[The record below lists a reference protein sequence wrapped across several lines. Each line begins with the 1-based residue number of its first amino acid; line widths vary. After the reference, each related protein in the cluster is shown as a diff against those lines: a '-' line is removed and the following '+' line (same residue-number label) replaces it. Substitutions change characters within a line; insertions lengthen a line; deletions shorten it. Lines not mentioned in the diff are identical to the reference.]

1 MKLPSSFHRSLLFRL
16 SLLVGLL
23 LLLSGGV
30 LFTST
35 RTVERFETHAR
46 QLSLLQEGNARMA
59 QLLLL
64 VYQRFEAAPDDQAR
78 VSDAIREEMKRMDER
93 YQALTLPDGAPVA
106 GDAEVQEALRR
117 RRDVWARELR
127 PALER
132 VLAVAPREAGRT
144 DLRQLGEASQRY
156 LSDLHSSV
164 GTEQT
169 RIRDEVKSG
178 RWLAILLPTALL
190 ALVALTLL
198 LARNLSQ
205 RVRSLTDAAERV
217 ASGELDVR
225 GAVKGDDE
233 IAVLSRAFDTMTSK
247 LQKNIQLEREA
258 RYKLE
263 ELLKTIAET
272 TSRLGSATHQI
283 LSSTTQQAAGAQQ
296 QLAAVSQTMASLEEL
311 TRTSESTA
319 GHVGGAVETARRS
332 DELGKQG
339 RGTLDDAVRLMSEA
353 KDRADGVAESILA
366 LAEQAQAVGDITALI
381 TDVAEQT
388 NVLAINAAIE
398 ATRAGEHGRGFAIV
412 ASEVKSLADQA
423 RRSTAQV
430 RQVLGEIQKMANRCV
445 LTTEEG
451 TRSMETAM
459 RVATQAGES
468 IRALASLGS
477 ELAQVLGQVNAAA
490 RQQAAGIAQINLAAR
505 NIHDV
510 ANQYVKSSQ
519 EAGAAAQDLA
529 RLGDD
534 LRQLFVSTDGLKS
547 WTATASSMH

>member
-1 MKLPSSFHRSLLFRL
+1 MKQPISFHRSLLFQL

-30 LFTST
+30 LYTST
-35 RTVERFETHAR
+35 RTVERFSGQAR
-46 QLSLLQEGNARMA
+46 QLTYLQEGNTRMA
-59 QLLLL
+59 QLLLF
-64 VYQRFEAAPDDQAR
+64 VYQRFEAPADEQAR
-78 VSDAIREEMKRMDER
+78 ITEAIREEMDRMDAR
-93 YQALTLPDGAPVA
+93 YRGMEG
-106 GDAEVQEALRR
+106 GDAEVPEAIQRR
-117 RRDVWARELR
+117 KELWTREIR
-127 PALER
+127 PALEHLLTAQTR
-132 VLAVAPREAGRT
+132 ELARA
-144 DLRQLGEASQRY
+144 DLRRLGDASQRF
-156 LSDLHSSV
+156 LSDLHTSS
-164 GTEQT
+164 GTTQS
-169 RIRDEVKSG
+169 RIRDEVESG

-198 LARNLSQ
+198 LARNLSA
-205 RVRSLTDAAERV
+205 RVRSLTQAVDRV

-225 GAVKGDDE
+225 AAVKGEDE
-233 IAVLSRAFDTMTSK
+233 VAVLGRAFDTMTGK

-258 RYKLE
+258 RLKLE

-272 TSRLGSATHQI
+272 TSRLGNATHQI
-283 LSSTTQQAAGAQQ
+283 LASTTQQAAGAQQ

-311 TRTSESTA
+311 TRTSEGTA
-319 GHVGGAVETARRS
+319 GHVSGAVETARRS

-339 RGTLDDAVRLMSEA
+339 KSTLEDAVRLMSEA
-353 KDRADGVAESILA
+353 KGRADGVAESILA

-459 RVATQAGES
+459 CVAGAAGET
-468 IRALASLGS
+468 IRALAALGS
-477 ELAQVLGQVNAAA
+477 ELAQVLSQVNAAA

-505 NIHDV
+505 NIHEV
-510 ANQYVKSSQ
+510 ANQYVKSTQ
-519 EAGAAAQDLA
+519 DAGAAAQDLA

-534 LRQLFVSTDGLKS
+534 LRQLFVSSDGLKS
-547 WTATASSMH
+547 WTATASSVH